1 MALLSIVDIFRRSA
15 KLTNEEC
22 PKILKSFNPINLNS
36 DNGAEQL
43 SALHGLQMDRNR
55 QHKVRW
61 VIGGQYFLYFGV
73 MGIFLPY
80 FNLYCHRI
88 GFSGSQIGALSA
100 LKSLMMVLTPLL
112 WAMLA
117 DRYQIRRPIYILSLM
132 VSTAIWGLYFLTTA
146 YTYMVAI
153 TIFYGIFH
161 APVISFLEAFTMD
174 ILGAQKKSYG
184 KIRVWGS
191 AAFITVTLI
200 MGQLIDL
207 FEVSII
213 LSLIFAGG
221 MIQTAAAF
229 KMPPVKIG
237 ARTSLLPQIRH
248 FFSKRIII
256 FLICAFLMLVSHGAY
271 YAFFS
276 IHLEKSGLGGAFIG
290 VAWALA
296 SISEIIIMMQSDR
309 ILKRFTPEKVLL
321 FAFLTAALRWFL
333 LIFVRSPI
341 AIMLLQGMHA
351 FTYGAFHVASIIYI
365 DKLSPTGSKTLGQA
379 LNNAATYGLGL
390 MVGFFISGY
399 IYDWQGA
406 PAMFL
411 VSGLIALA
419 AGGIFLNEELGIL
432 NEE

>member
-1 MALLSIVDIFRRSA
+1 
-15 KLTNEEC
+15 
-22 PKILKSFNPINLNS
+22 
-36 DNGAEQL
+36 
-43 SALHGLQMDRNR
+43 MDENR
-55 QHKVRW
+55 QSKVRW
-61 VIGGQYFLYFGV
+61 IIGGQYFLYFGV

-88 GFSGSQIGALSA
+88 GLSGSQIGALSA
-100 LKSLMMVLTPLL
+100 LKSLMMVVTPLL

-117 DRYQIRRPIYILSLM
+117 DRYQIRRPIYIFCLM
-132 VSTAIWGLYFLTTA
+132 VSTASWGLYFLTTA
-146 YTYMVAI
+146 YAYMAAI

-174 ILGAQKKSYG
+174 ILGAKKKSYG

-191 AAFITVTLI
+191 VAFISVTLI

-207 FEVSII
+207 FDVSII

-221 MIQTAAAF
+221 MIQTLAAF
-229 KMPPVKIG
+229 KVPSVKIG
-237 ARTSLLPQIRH
+237 ERASLLPQIQH

-276 IHLEKSGLGGAFIG
+276 IHLEKSGLGGTFIG
-290 VAWALA
+290 AAWALA
-296 SISEIIIMMQSDR
+296 SISEIVIMMQSDR
-309 ILKRFTPEKVLL
+309 ILKRFAPEKVLV

-333 LIFVRSPI
+333 LMFVRSPI
-341 AIMLLQGMHA
+341 MIMLLQGMHA

-365 DKLSPTGSKTLGQA
+365 DMLSPKESKTLGQA
-379 LNNAATYGLGL
+379 VNNAATYGLGL

-411 VSGLIALA
+411 ISGLIALS
-419 AGGIFLNEELGIL
+419 AGVIFMNVELGSR
-432 NEE
+432 N

>member
-1 MALLSIVDIFRRSA
+1 
-15 KLTNEEC
+15 
-22 PKILKSFNPINLNS
+22 
-36 DNGAEQL
+36 
-43 SALHGLQMDRNR
+43 MDENI
-55 QHKVRW
+55 QHKDRW
-61 VIGGQYFLYFGV
+61 IISVQYFLYFGV

-100 LKSLMMVLTPLL
+100 LKSLMMVVTPLL

-117 DRYQIRRPIYILSLM
+117 DRYQIRRPVYLFCLIF
-132 VSTAIWGLYFLTTA
+132 STAVWGLYFFTTTYA
-146 YTYMVAI
+146 YMAAV
-153 TIFYGIFH
+153 TIVYGIFH

-174 ILGAQKKSYG
+174 ILGANKKSYG

-191 AAFITVTLI
+191 VAFIAITLI

-207 FEVSII
+207 FGVAII
-213 LSLIFAGG
+213 LSLIFVGS

-229 KMPPVKIG
+229 KIPLIKVG
-237 ARTSLLPQIRH
+237 ARTSLLPQMLH

-276 IHLEKSGLGGAFIG
+276 IHLEKLGLGGAFIG

-309 ILKRFTPEKVLL
+309 ILKRFAPEKVLL

-341 AIMLLQGMHA
+341 VIMLLQGMHA

-365 DKLSPTGSKTLGQA
+365 DMLIPEGSKTLGQA
-379 LNNAATYGLGL
+379 VNNAATYGLGL
-390 MVGFFISGY
+390 MIGFFISGY
-399 IYDWQGA
+399 IFDWQGA
-406 PAMFL
+406 SAMFF

-419 AGGIFLNEELGIL
+419 AGGIFVWNWE
-432 NEE
+432 